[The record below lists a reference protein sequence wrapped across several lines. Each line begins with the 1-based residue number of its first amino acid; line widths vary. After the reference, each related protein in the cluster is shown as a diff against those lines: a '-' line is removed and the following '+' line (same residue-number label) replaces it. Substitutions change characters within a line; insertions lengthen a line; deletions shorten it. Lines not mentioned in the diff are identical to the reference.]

1 MSPRPD
7 LRWSL
12 RRPRSRGPRFPLTR
26 AGRVLSARG
35 LSHARSVSAGRI
47 PSPCRGLSRP
57 RASGFTLIEL
67 LVTLI
72 IIAVLVSMVMISAAP
87 RTDRL
92 FREEGGRIAQLLT
105 LAREEAQI
113 RSAPVRMQYDDGGYR
128 FVVYRDRAWRV
139 LDGDPYLR
147 PRPWNEPTRMVVERA
162 DGNPILEFGRDMI
175 EPPFII
181 RLLRD
186 GRTLQIVAN
195 GLGSFELVEPH

>member
-26 AGRVLSARG
+26 ADRVSAAHSAALPAAHAAARG
-35 LSHARSVSAGRI
+35 R
-47 PSPCRGLSRP
+47 SRP

-147 PRPWNEPTRMVVERA
+147 PRPWNEPTRLVVERA